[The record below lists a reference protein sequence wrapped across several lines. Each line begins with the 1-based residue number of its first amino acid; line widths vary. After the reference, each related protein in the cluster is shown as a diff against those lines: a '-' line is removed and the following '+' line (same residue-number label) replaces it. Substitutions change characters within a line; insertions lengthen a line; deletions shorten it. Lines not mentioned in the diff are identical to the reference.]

1 MAAKTESK
9 TTKYDGLLANRTAPA
24 QARPIAEPPPQ
35 APTAPPAAQTPAKT
49 GKALAKSKDPAK
61 APYTLI
67 LDIDTHSDAKALLK
81 KLRIGG
87 DLSDLTQKLLADW
100 VNEHKPKVS

>member
-1 MAAKTESK
+1 MATKTESK

-24 QARPIAEPPPQ
+24 QAEPIAEPPPQ
-35 APTAPPAAQTPAKT
+35 APEAPPAAQTPAKAR
-49 GKALAKSKDPAK
+49 KALAKSKNPAK
-61 APYTLI
+61 ASFTLI
-67 LDIDTHSDAKALLK
+67 LDIDTHTDAKSLLK

-100 VNEHKPKVS
+100 VNEHQPKVS